1 MEITFTGASGP
12 GRFEVS
18 YLIEET
24 AKGIRLSCHMRMEQK
39 GLFALADPV
48 VAASLRRDFAAN
60 LRNLEALLETR
71 AE

>member
-1 MEITFTGASGP
+1 
-12 GRFEVS
+12 
-18 YLIEET
+18 
-24 AKGIRLSCHMRMEQK
+24 MRMEQK